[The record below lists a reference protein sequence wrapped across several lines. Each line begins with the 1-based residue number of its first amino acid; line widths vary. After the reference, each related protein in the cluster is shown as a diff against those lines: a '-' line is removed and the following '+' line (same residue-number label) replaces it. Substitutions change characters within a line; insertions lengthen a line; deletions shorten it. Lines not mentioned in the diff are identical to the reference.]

1 MSDLLSLDYDTARPA
16 SYAAVKAAGY
26 TAVWRYLDGGSVPG
40 KSLTPAEAAEI
51 HGAELGIGLIWET
64 VATRALGG
72 GPAGSTDGRAARG
85 QALGIGVAPG
95 SPVLANL
102 GDFQATAAQ
111 IGAIHAYY
119 YGFRTALGPYQPG
132 GYATGY
138 IIDQLVAG
146 GAIGLWW
153 QNAMDDGGLAGSVVS
168 PHASVYQRT
177 GHTHTIAGFPDS
189 DWDEDAFG
197 LGPDRPHWWM
207 PGAPPPPPPPAEL
220 EGILVQLP
228 AGAARKVLSADAGKS
243 WH

>member
-1 MSDLLSLDYDTARPA
+1 MSDLLSLDYDTARPP

-26 TAVWRYLDGGSVPG
+26 SAVWRYLDGGAVPG
-40 KSLTPAEAAEI
+40 KSLSAAEAEALHEA
-51 HGAELGIGLIWET
+51 GLGIGLVWET
-64 VATRALGG
+64 TGQRALGG
-72 GPAGSTDGRAARG
+72 GPAGSADGAAAGKQARA
-85 QALGIGVAPG
+85 IGVAPG
-95 SPVLANL
+95 SPVLCNV
-102 GDFQATAAQ
+102 GDFAASAAQ

-119 YGFRTALGPYQPG
+119 YGFRVALGDYQPG

-177 GHTHTIAGFPDS
+177 GHTHTIAGFPDGA
-189 DWDEDAFG
+189 WDEDAYG

-220 EGILVQLP
+220 EAIAVMLP
-228 AGAARKVLSADAGKS
+228 GGASRKILSADDGKS